1 MEILDRLSEAQE
13 KTIEELVTTML
24 MTPEAAT
31 KYEASIGDVSMDF
44 YLPEQ
49 DLIERALIDSG
60 RDERGLFDSL
70 AREVRLKKYV
80 LAEALVRFENVKFET
95 DEFNMKRKLL
105 GRLPSE
111 MVEYLWSKYTAK
123 RAELSIILHGE
134 NSKVIDIVKKSDASP
149 SGDSSGKSSEPKA
162 ESHQTEGRSQE

>member
-31 KYEASIGDVSMDF
+31 KYEARVGDVSMDF

-49 DLIERALIDSG
+49 DIIERALIDSG
-60 RDERGLFDSL
+60 RDERGPLDPLS
-70 AREVRLKKYV
+70 REVRLKRYV
-80 LAEALVRFENVKFET
+80 LAEALIRFENVRFET
-95 DEFNMKRKLL
+95 DEFSMKRRLL

-111 MVEYLWSKYTAK
+111 MVEYLWTKYTGK
-123 RAELSIILHGE
+123 RAELSIVLHGE
-134 NSKVIDIVKKSDASP
+134 NSKVSDIVKKSQVSP
-149 SGDSSGKSSEPKA
+149 SGDSSGESLKPKV
-162 ESHQTEGRSQE
+162 ESHQTEGHSPE